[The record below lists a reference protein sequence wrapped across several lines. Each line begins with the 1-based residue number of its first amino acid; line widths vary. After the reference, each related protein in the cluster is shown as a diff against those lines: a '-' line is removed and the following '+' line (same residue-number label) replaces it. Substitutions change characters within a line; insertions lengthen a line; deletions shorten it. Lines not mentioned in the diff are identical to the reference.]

1 MFEFDPSERVTA
13 ADALNADYFSGEE
26 NVDGRNT
33 RLDIERVGSL

>member
-26 NVDGRNT
+26 NFGGNT
-33 RLDIERVGSL
+33 RLDIDRVGSL